1 MAGLRDFLFAGIAAN
16 HVRAHPVIIG
26 YAIDNQF
33 RRDAF
38 GIAMNVDVAQRE
50 RNDFFVDVT
59 VVQLRIGVYAGQR
72 TFQLADVA
80 LDAPGDQLQHFVA
93 DFDVFVVG
101 LFAQNG
107 DSGVEIRLL
116 NVGNQAP
123 FKAAAE
129 PLFQTGDFARRL
141 IGRND
146 DLLAR
151 AVQGVERVEKL
162 FLAWNRGRR

>member
-1 MAGLRDFLFAGIAAN
+1 MRGRLRLVISPGQVDRDVAGLRDFLFAGIAAN

-38 GIAMNVDVAQRE
+38 GIAMNVDIAQRE

-80 LDAPGDQLQHFVA
+80 LDAPAISSSISSLTSMSSLSAFLRRMATLVSK
-93 DFDVFVVG
+93 
-101 LFAQNG
+101 
-107 DSGVEIRLL
+107 SG
-116 NVGNQAP
+116 
-123 FKAAAE
+123 F
-129 PLFQTGDFARRL
+129 
-141 IGRND
+141 
-146 DLLAR
+146 
-151 AVQGVERVEKL
+151 
-162 FLAWNRGRR
+162 

>member
-1 MAGLRDFLFAGIAAN
+1 MATL
-16 HVRAHPVIIG
+16 VSK
-26 YAIDNQF
+26 
-33 RRDAF
+33 
-38 GIAMNVDVAQRE
+38 
-50 RNDFFVDVT
+50 
-59 VVQLRIGVYAGQR
+59 
-72 TFQLADVA
+72 
-80 LDAPGDQLQHFVA
+80 
-93 DFDVFVVG
+93 
-101 LFAQNG
+101 
-107 DSGVEIRLL
+107 SGL

-162 FLAWNRGRR
+162 FLRGIAAGDKLNIVQHQHIDVAETVAKFHVFVVLDGGDQLVGKHFAGQVEHTHVRKMFLNEMADGVHQVRLSQTDAAVEEQRVIRHARLFGDAQTDLTSRPQTCRTSISG